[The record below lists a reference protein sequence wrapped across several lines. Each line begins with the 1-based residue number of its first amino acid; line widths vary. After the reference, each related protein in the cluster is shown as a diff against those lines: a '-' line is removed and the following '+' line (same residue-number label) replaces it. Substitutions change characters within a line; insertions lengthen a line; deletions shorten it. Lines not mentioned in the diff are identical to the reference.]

1 MYADDILLLAPSICS
16 LENLL
21 LACETKLY
29 ELDLAINVKKSVC
42 VRIGPRCRSPCV
54 PLVMSDGSELSWV
67 ESIRYLGVFIV
78 RPCYFSCSFDN
89 AKKSFY
95 RSFNAI
101 FGKIGRIASEDVV
114 MHLIKSKCIP
124 ILLYATEAC
133 PVNRS
138 LEKSLQFSVTRILM
152 KIFKTKSNEIVM
164 ECQNYFGFY
173 TISTL
178 IMSRK
183 LRFLYKL
190 MNSQN
195 ELCELFSVAAHEE
208 INTISYS

>member
-1 MYADDILLLAPSICS
+1 MSIIQVHTLC
-16 LENLL
+16 
-21 LACETKLY
+21 
-29 ELDLAINVKKSVC
+29 
-42 VRIGPRCRSPCV
+42 
-54 PLVMSDGSELSWV
+54 
-67 ESIRYLGVFIV
+67 
-78 RPCYFSCSFDN
+78 
-89 AKKSFY
+89 
-95 RSFNAI
+95 
-101 FGKIGRIASEDVV
+101 VV

-124 ILLYATEAC
+124 IVLYAVEAC

-164 ECQNYFGFY
+164 EYQNYLGFY

-183 LRFLYKL
+183 LRFLYKM

-195 ELCELFSVAAHEE
+195 ELCKLFSVAAHE
-208 INTISYS
+208 